1 LTDQLGASGVAGIP
15 AAGVPTAA
23 GQPQPAGAQ
32 NGLPYGYGA
41 AGASGG
47 TGQIQ
52 PMLVSD
58 TMGVT
63 YSVTGTGLTTRI
75 VTATAGAMIAQ
86 ETIIVDAGAGALKV
100 PGVTMML
107 CSLLGIMLACL

>member
-23 GQPQPAGAQ
+23 GQRQPAGAQ

-41 AGASGG
+41 AASGG
-47 TGQIQ
+47 PGQIQ

-86 ETIIVDAGAGALKV
+86 ETIVVDAGAGALKV

-107 CSLLGIMLACL
+107 CSLLGIVLAWL

>member
-1 LTDQLGASGVAGIP
+1 LTDQLGA
-15 AAGVPTAA
+15 AAQTAA
-23 GQPQPAGAQ
+23 GQHQPAGSQ
-32 NGLPYGYGA
+32 SGLPYGYGA
-41 AGASGG
+41 GAASGG

-63 YSVTGTGLTTRI
+63 YSITGTGLTTRI

-86 ETIIVDAGAGALKV
+86 ETVIVNAGTEAVAASGL
-100 PGVTMML
+100 TMML
-107 CSLLGIMLACL
+107 GSLLGIVLTVW

>member
-23 GQPQPAGAQ
+23 GQCQSPGVQ
-32 NGLPYGYGA
+32 NGLPYGYG

-86 ETIIVDAGAGALKV
+86 ETIIVDAGAGALRV

-107 CSLLGIMLACL
+107 CSLLGIVLALL

>member
-1 LTDQLGASGVAGIP
+1 LTDQLGAAGQ
-15 AAGVPTAA
+15 TAA
-23 GQPQPAGAQ
+23 AQRQPAGSQ
-32 NGLPYGYGA
+32 SGLPYGYGTP
-41 AGASGG
+41 GASRG

-58 TMGVT
+58 TMGIT

-86 ETIIVDAGAGALKV
+86 ETVIVDAGAGALRVSGV
-100 PGVTMML
+100 PMML
-107 CSLLGIMLACL
+107 CSLLAILSPWL

>member
-1 LTDQLGASGVAGIP
+1 LTDQLGAAGQ
-15 AAGVPTAA
+15 TAA
-23 GQPQPAGAQ
+23 AQRQPTGSQS
-32 NGLPYGYGA
+32 GLPYGYGTP
-41 AGASGG
+41 GASRG

-86 ETIIVDAGAGALKV
+86 ETIIVDAGAGALRV
-100 PGVTMML
+100 PEVMVML
-107 CSLLGIMLACL
+107 CCLLGTVMAL

>member
-23 GQPQPAGAQ
+23 GQRQPAGGQ

-86 ETIIVDAGAGALKV
+86 ETIIVDAGAGALRV
-100 PGVTMML
+100 PGVMMML
-107 CSLLGIMLACL
+107 CSLLGTVLTQL

>member
-1 LTDQLGASGVAGIP
+1 MTDQLGA
-15 AAGVPTAA
+15 A
-23 GQPQPAGAQ
+23 GQTATGQRQPVGSQ
-32 NGLPYGYGA
+32 SGLPYGYGTP
-41 AGASGG
+41 GASGG
-47 TGQIQ
+47 TGHIQ

-86 ETIIVDAGAGALKV
+86 ETIIVDAGAGALRV
-100 PGVTMML
+100 PGVMVIL
-107 CSLLGIMLACL
+107 CSLLGTVMALW

>member
-1 LTDQLGASGVAGIP
+1 LTDQLGPSGVAGIP

-23 GQPQPAGAQ
+23 GQRQPAGAQ
-32 NGLPYGYGA
+32 NSLPYGYGA

-63 YSVTGTGLTTRI
+63 YSITGTGLTTRI

-86 ETIIVDAGAGALKV
+86 ETIIVDAGAGALRV
-100 PGVTMML
+100 PAVTMIL
-107 CSLLGIMLACL
+107 SSVLGLLIALV

>member
-1 LTDQLGASGVAGIP
+1 MTDQLGAAGQ
-15 AAGVPTAA
+15 TAA
-23 GQPQPAGAQ
+23 GQHQPVGSQ
-32 NGLPYGYGA
+32 SGLPYGYGTP
-41 AGASGG
+41 GASRV

-58 TMGVT
+58 TMGVA

-86 ETIIVDAGAGALKV
+86 ETIIVDAGAGTLRV
-100 PGVTMML
+100 PGVMVML
-107 CSLLGIMLACL
+107 CSLLGTVTALW

>member
-1 LTDQLGASGVAGIP
+1 LTDQLGAPGVAGGP
-15 AAGVPTAA
+15 AAGGQTVA
-23 GQPQPAGAQ
+23 GQRLSAGTQ
-32 NGLPYGYGA
+32 SGLPYGYGA
-41 AGASGG
+41 AGATGG
-47 TGQIQ
+47 TGLIQ

-63 YSVTGTGLTTRI
+63 YSITGTGLTTRI

-86 ETIIVDAGAGALKV
+86 ETIIVDAGAGALRV

-107 CSLLGIMLACL
+107 CSLVGIILAWW